1 MGLTRP
7 GVLMQPQSSDPQK
20 RRKSLANH
28 EIVTMALTLCGVVAC
43 IFWITL
49 LCPLAQGQRAADS
62 PATAPRPLITQPV
75 DESQRT
81 TLSGN
86 TYPLARPEFD
96 VGTAPASLPME
107 RMLLVLKRSPET
119 ARRSA
124 GQGLAQLPPV
134 AHARGSRHTVWPDR
148 RRYADDHGVAPVA
161 RI

>member
-1 MGLTRP
+1 
-7 GVLMQPQSSDPQK
+7 MQPQSRDPQE

-28 EIVTMALTLCGVVAC
+28 EIITMALTLCGVVAC

-49 LCPLAQGQRAADS
+49 LCPLALGQRAVDS
-62 PATAPRPLITQPV
+62 PAAVPRPLITQPV

-107 RMLLVLKRSPET
+107 RMLLVLKRSPEKEF
-119 ARRSA
+119 ALRKLLDDQQDKSSPNYH
-124 GQGLAQLPPV
+124 QWLAPEA
-134 AHARGSRHTVWPDR
+134 AHSMRELTR
-148 RRYADDHGVAPVA
+148 
-161 RI
+161 